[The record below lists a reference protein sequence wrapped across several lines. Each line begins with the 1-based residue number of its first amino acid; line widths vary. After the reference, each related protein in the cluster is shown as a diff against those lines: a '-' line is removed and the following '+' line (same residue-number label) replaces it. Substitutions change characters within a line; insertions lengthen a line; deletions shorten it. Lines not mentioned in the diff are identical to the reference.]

1 MTDCNFTTLFY
12 ETHQQRRI
20 GKNEPIPENFDHME
34 TIWLN
39 FYGLGKFETYFFLYA
54 DCKDFQH
61 FKDWVIQ
68 LKGQDFVVEADQKFK
83 QWQNNQYQET
93 ENPGVFPKV
102 LSPEQMQFWEENGY
116 LKISKV
122 VDGQR
127 CDEVTRQICRHLNV
141 DLNHPATWYMEHPD
155 WQGIMVQLYQNEAME
170 AIRKQENIRQ
180 IFADLYQTD
189 QLVANIEKLGYNPPE
204 CEVWGFN
211 HGKLH
216 WDLDMDKPV
225 EFEVQG
231 ILYLN
236 DVPENRGPI
245 QLVPGFHQRFDDWIA
260 PFTSLERAHTSM
272 RLTEVPQR
280 ITGEQ
285 GDLILWRNTIPH
297 AATNNNSNLPRFVQ
311 YLSFSKL

>member
-20 GKNEPIPENFDHME
+20 GKNVSLPDDFDRIE

-54 DCKDFQH
+54 DCKDFQD
-61 FKDWVIQ
+61 FKNWVIQ
-68 LKGQDFVVEADQKFK
+68 LKGQDFVTEADQKFK
-83 QWQNNQYQET
+83 QWQADKNKES
-93 ENPGVFPKV
+93 ESPGNFPKV
-102 LSPEQMQFWEENGY
+102 LSPEQIQFWEENGY
-116 LKISKV
+116 LRISKV
-122 VDGQR
+122 VEDQR
-127 CDEVTRQICRHLNV
+127 CDEVAQQIRRHLNV

-155 WQGIMVQLYQNEAME
+155 WQGIMVQLYQNEVME
-170 AIRKQENIRQ
+170 TVRKQENIRQ

-189 QLVANIEKLGYNPPE
+189 QLVPNIEKLGYNPPE

-216 WDLDMDKPV
+216 WDIDMEKPV

-236 DVPENRGPI
+236 DVSENGGAI
-245 QLVPGFHQRFDDWIA
+245 QLVPGFHQRFEEWITQ
-260 PFTSLERAHTSM
+260 FSSLERAHTSM

-280 ITGEQ
+280 ITGEK

-297 AATNNNSNLPRFVQ
+297 AATSNNSTLPRFVQ

>member
-20 GKNEPIPENFDHME
+20 GKNEPTPDDFDRME

-61 FKDWVIQ
+61 FKNWVIQ
-68 LKGQDFVVEADQKFK
+68 LKGQDFVTEADQKFK
-83 QWQNNQYQET
+83 QWQNDKKNES
-93 ENPGVFPKV
+93 ENPDNFPKV
-102 LSPEQMQFWEENGY
+102 LSPEQIQFWEENGY
-116 LKISKV
+116 LRISKV
-122 VDGQR
+122 VEDQP
-127 CDEVTRQICRHLNV
+127 CDEVAQQIRRHLNV

-155 WQGIMVQLYQNEAME
+155 WQGIMVQLYQNEVME
-170 AIRKQENIRQ
+170 TVRKQENIRQ

-189 QLVANIEKLGYNPPE
+189 HLVANTEKLGYNPPE
-204 CEVWGFN
+204 CEVWQFQ

-216 WDLDMDKPV
+216 LDIDLDKPV

-236 DVPENRGPI
+236 DVAENGGAI
-245 QLVPGFHQRFDDWIA
+245 QLVPGFHQRFEEWITQ
-260 PFTSLERAHTSM
+260 FSSLERAHTSM

-280 ITGEQ
+280 ITGEK

-297 AATNNNSNLPRFVQ
+297 AATSNNSTLPRFVQ